1 VERVRGG
8 EREAFGELVDRHGAA
23 VYRTALAALGS
34 ARDAEDVAQE
44 ALVTAFRKIHSF
56 RGEAS
61 FRTWLLT
68 IAWRQALGRRRRLG
82 ILRRRFVDLDA
93 TPSGLESRVASS
105 ARSQE
110 AGLIQ
115 AELAGHVRRLVAKLP
130 AKLRHPLLLSASGDH
145 GYEEMAQ
152 MLGVP
157 AGTLKWRV
165 AEARRRL
172 KERLVGLGYG
182 DA

>member
-1 VERVRGG
+1 MGRVCGG
-8 EREAFGELVDRHGAA
+8 ETEAFGELVDRHGAA

-34 ARDAEDVAQE
+34 THDAEDVAQE
-44 ALVTAFRKIHSF
+44 AFVTAFRKIRSF

-68 IAWRQALGRRRRLG
+68 IAWRRALGRRRRLG
-82 ILRRRFVDLDA
+82 LLRRRFVDLDA
-93 TPSGLESRVASS
+93 TPSGLESRVAST
-105 ARSQE
+105 AHGQE

-130 AKLRHPLLLSASGDH
+130 AKLRHPLLLAASGDH
-145 GYEEMAQ
+145 SYEEMAR

-165 AEARRRL
+165 AEARRQLR
-172 KERLVGLGYG
+172 ERLVGLGYG